1 MALRFITGRSGQGKT
16 EYLVQEV
23 IRRSIECPEKQYY
36 VIVPEQF
43 SLEMQRKMVK
53 KHPRHGF
60 FNIDILSFHRLAYRI
75 FAECGY
81 QPGEILEDLGVSMML
96 RKILS
101 EGEGDFLYFKKSMK
115 KPGFIDELKSM
126 LMEFIGY
133 GVSWKQIEEV
143 TGQLGENKSL
153 CSKCEELG
161 RIYERFEKAIEG
173 RFMVTEQILDVAGE
187 FTQKAPMLKDAVF
200 YFDGFA
206 GFTPVQLAFLKE
218 LFKVAGQI
226 NVTVTIPELVP
237 GQKGMPE
244 DLFHTS
250 KKTADFLLLLCK
262 ENMQEVEEILNLKEE
277 DAPRFRNN
285 PEIAFLEKHIFQ
297 DIRESYEKNP
307 ERIHMTVCR
316 NPDGEAEYVMHKIE
330 QLVRQKKYRYRDFAV
345 LSGDVAEYASAFK
358 RKAAQLQIPVFED
371 IKKKVSY
378 HSGVEAV
385 RSLFHL
391 AQMDY
396 SYESVFRY
404 LKSGM
409 SDLMDEEVDYL
420 ENYVL
425 YAGIRGFSMWKKPF
439 VRRLKNKEE
448 SMIEELH
455 LLQER
460 FMKETADF
468 CAVMRDKEASVKE
481 KMEALYF
488 AMKELNFEE
497 KFTYR
502 AQKAEDAGDYVKAT
516 EYRQLYSLLI
526 SLIDKV
532 VMIFGEEKMSVKEL
546 GEVMDAGLDALGLGV
561 VPLSMDQVVLG
572 DLKRTRLHE
581 IKVLF
586 ITGMNDGKIPPNLED
601 RGLLSDA
608 EKDLLKECGI
618 SLSQSLLEQSM
629 EDEFYM
635 YMAFSK
641 PTEELYFSYS
651 VTDSD
656 GAALRPS
663 LLQKN
668 LSRLFPLL
676 SRKKYPEEERR
687 YYFNQEDSREFLL
700 ESLLQLKKNTQQAE
714 KNKAFLMLAKYW
726 DTLPETRLQLE
737 RYSRYLESAY
747 EEPKLSEKLMEDLY
761 GKEIS
766 GSVTRLER
774 FAACPYQ
781 YYCIYGLELKEREEY
796 KIRPVDLGNL
806 FHKALENFSKKV
818 KESEYSWKTL
828 PDEAQNQYISE
839 ALHSAMDENLTD
851 VFCSSSRNQY
861 KIKTVE
867 RIMRRT
873 IGVLRVHLKNSEFE
887 PDRFELHFGK
897 RERLKEAE
905 IPLADGRKM
914 FLQGTIDR
922 VDVCE
927 EDDEILMR
935 VIDYKSGAKKFEME
949 DFYYGL
955 ELQLIIY
962 MNAAEELY
970 QKDSHKQVTPA
981 GVFYY
986 QLQDPIIKADHAEKE
1001 SLLKN
1006 FRMSG
1011 MANSDGD
1018 ILNKLELPEGEFL
1031 SMPVRLKKSGEP
1043 YKNSPVMG
1051 TQDFYYMGDYAR
1063 KKAAEIGG
1071 RIYKGE
1077 IRPRP
1082 YRNKKG
1088 TACDYCPFADVCGFD
1103 VKMPGFEY
1111 QSLQSLSVEEVLEKI
1126 REEGE

>member
-1 MALRFITGRSGQGKT
+1 MALRYITGRSGQGKT
-16 EYLVQEV
+16 EYLVKEV
-23 IRRSIECPEKQYY
+23 IRRSIEISEKQYY

-43 SLEMQRKMVK
+43 SLEMQRKIVK
-53 KHPRHGF
+53 MHPRHGF
-60 FNIDILSFHRLAYRI
+60 FNIDVLSFHRLSYRI
-75 FAECGY
+75 FAECNY
-81 QPGEILEDLGVSMML
+81 QPKEILEDLGVSMML

-101 EGEGDFLYFKKSMK
+101 EEEGDFLYFKKSMK

-133 GVSWKQIEEV
+133 GVSWKQVEEV
-143 TGQLGENKSL
+143 TKQLGENKSL
-153 CSKCEELG
+153 CNKCEELG

-173 RFMVTEQILDVAGE
+173 RFMVTEQILDIARE
-187 FTQKAPMLKDAVF
+187 FTEKAPMLKNAVF

-206 GFTPVQLAFLKE
+206 GFTPVQIAFLRE
-218 LFKVAGQI
+218 LLKVADQI
-226 NVTVTIPELVP
+226 NVTVTIPEFIP
-237 GQKGMPE
+237 GQKGMSE
-244 DLFHTS
+244 DLFNAS
-250 KKTADFLLLLCK
+250 KKTADALLMLCK
-262 ENMQEVEEILNLKEE
+262 ENMQEVEEIVNLREKI
-277 DAPRFRNN
+277 APRFINN
-285 PEIAFLEKHIFQ
+285 PEAAFLEQHLFQ
-297 DIRESYEKNP
+297 NNRESYDDFP
-307 ERIHMTVCR
+307 ERMHMTVCR
-316 NPDGEAEYVMHKIE
+316 NPDGEADYVMHKIE
-330 QLVRQKKYRYRDFAV
+330 QLVRQKGYRYRDFAV

-358 RKAAQLQIPVFED
+358 RKAAILNISVFED
-371 IKKKVSY
+371 TKKKVSY

-409 SDLMDEEVDYL
+409 SDLMDEEADYL

-425 YAGIRGFSMWKKPF
+425 YAGIRGLSMWKKPF

-448 SMIEELH
+448 DMIKELH
-455 LLQER
+455 TLQER
-460 FMKETADF
+460 FMKETEHF
-468 CAVMRDKEASVKE
+468 CQVMRDKEVSVKD
-481 KMEALYF
+481 KMKALYLT
-488 AMKELNFEE
+488 MTELAFEE
-497 KFTYR
+497 KFSYC

-516 EYRQLYSLLI
+516 EYRQLYELLI
-526 SLIDKV
+526 SLIDKI
-532 VMIFGEEKMSVKEL
+532 VMIFGEEKMTIKEL
-546 GEVMDAGLDALGLGV
+546 GEIMDAGLDSLGLGV

-572 DLKRTRLHE
+572 DLKRSRLHE

-601 RGLLSDA
+601 RGIISDD
-608 EKDLLKECGI
+608 EKELLKQYGI
-618 SLSQSLLEQSM
+618 TLSQNLLEQSM

-651 VTDSD
+651 LTDSD
-656 GAALRPS
+656 GTALRPS
-663 LLQKN
+663 VLQKN
-668 LSRLFPLL
+668 LSCLFPKLN
-676 SRKKYPEEERR
+676 RKKYPEEEKR
-687 YYFNQEDSREFLL
+687 YYFNEEDSREFLL
-700 ESLLQLKKNTQQAE
+700 QGLLQMKHHPEQIK
-714 KNKAFLMLAKYW
+714 KNKAFLMLANYWNQYSEKKKDLEKYG
-726 DTLPETRLQLE
+726 Q
-737 RYSRYLESAY
+737 YLEEAY
-747 EEPKLSEKLMEDLY
+747 EEPKLSEDLMEELY

-796 KIRPVDLGNL
+796 KIRPMDLGNL
-806 FHKALENFSKKV
+806 FHKALETFSKKV
-818 KESEYSWKTL
+818 KESDYSWKTI
-828 PDEAQNQYISE
+828 PEKVQNEYISE
-839 ALHSAMDENLTD
+839 ALQTAMDENLGD
-851 VFCSSSRNQY
+851 VFYSSSRNQY

-873 IGVLRVHLKNSEFE
+873 IGVLRAHLKNSEFE

-897 RERLKEAE
+897 QERLREAE
-905 IPLADGRKM
+905 VPLSNGRKM
-914 FLQGTIDR
+914 FLLGTIDR

-927 EDDEILMR
+927 EDDRVLMR

-962 MNAAEELY
+962 MNAAEEIY
-970 QKDSHKQVTPA
+970 HKETEKDVTPA

-986 QLQDPIIKADHAEKE
+986 QLQDPIVKADYAEEE

-1011 MANSDGD
+1011 MANSDGA
-1018 ILNKLELPEGEFL
+1018 ILNKLEAPDGDFL

-1051 TQDFYYMGDYAR
+1051 TQDFHYMGGYAKR
-1063 KKAAEIGG
+1063 KAAELGG

-1103 VKMPGFEY
+1103 VKLPGYEY
-1111 QSLQSLSVEEVLEKI
+1111 QSFQSLSVEEVLEKI